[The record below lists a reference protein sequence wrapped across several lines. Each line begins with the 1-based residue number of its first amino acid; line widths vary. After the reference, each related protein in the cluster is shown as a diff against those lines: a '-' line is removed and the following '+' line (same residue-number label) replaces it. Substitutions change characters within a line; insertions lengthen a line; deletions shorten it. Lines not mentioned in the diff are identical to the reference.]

1 VKYFLLFIF
10 FAFIQLV
17 AYAASDSLLFLE
29 AQAVAGYSFNENK
42 IIYHSAGAMDAMQ
55 KNSVGFDFIK
65 KFSSE
70 TKDIASAALQMRL
83 AYDKDENK
91 LQLQIYNAYIKAK
104 TAFADIWAGHNRI
117 AFGLPSYWD
126 THGDLLQ
133 PLPMYGFGYDRDWGA
148 GFNKYLQNGDL
159 QFALTS
165 GTGMGFKTEGNWL
178 ITSRISNGVLNYDNY
193 NIAASFMGGEI
204 LDTMGYKIMDY
215 NPKSIILAGF
225 DGAYNHCNIE
235 HKAEINVGGKNEK
248 TAFAAFYRLS
258 INFMEENALK
268 FEAQS
273 VYTKLESED
282 NFALA
287 GGLTYRLNS
296 YLSART
302 MYEWRHKPAERRII
316 TQLYYSF
323 PL

>member
-1 VKYFLLFIF
+1 MKPLLLLIC
-10 FAFIQLV
+10 FALIAV
-17 AYAASDSLLFLE
+17 AACAADSLFFLE
-29 AQAVAGYSFNENK
+29 AQAVAGYSSQEDK
-42 IIYHSAGAMDAMQ
+42 IIYRSARGRDVMQ
-55 KNSVGFDFIK
+55 KNSVGFDYIK
-65 KFSSE
+65 KISSE
-70 TKDIASAALQMRL
+70 AKDTAAVALQMRL
-83 AYDKDENK
+83 AYDNEENK
-91 LQLQIYNAYIKAK
+91 LQLQVYNAYLKAK
-104 TAFADIWAGHNRI
+104 TALADIWAGHNRA
-117 AFGLPSYWD
+117 AFGLASYWD

-165 GTGMGFKTEGNWL
+165 GTGMGFETEGNWL
-178 ITSRISNGVLNYDNY
+178 VTSRISNGVLNYDNY
-193 NIAASFMGGEI
+193 NIAASFMGGRI
-204 LDTMGYKIMDY
+204 LDAMGYKIMDY
-215 NPKSIILAGF
+215 NPKNIILAGL
-225 DGAYNHCNIE
+225 DGAYNHGNME
-235 HKAEINVGGKNEK
+235 HKAEINIGGKNEK

-268 FEAQS
+268 LEGQG

-302 MYEWRHKPAERRII
+302 MYEWLREPAAYRII
-316 TQLYYSF
+316 TQLYYYF